1 MFVIN
6 GERWDIVLV
15 QPYDIE
21 LLMPNNNYALGAC
34 NDFNK
39 TIYLSNELYGE
50 MFEQVL
56 CHELVHASMFAY
68 NILLDYDEEELIA
81 EIISVFGEE
90 IIDITDI
97 MFDRITKGRYR

>member
-6 GERWDIVLV
+6 GEQWCVVLV
-15 QPYDIE
+15 MPYDVA
-21 LLMPNNNYALGAC
+21 LLMPNGNFALGAC
-34 NDFNK
+34 NDATK
-39 TIYLSNELYGE
+39 TIYISNELYGD

-68 NILLDYDEEELIA
+68 DVMLGHDEEELIA
-81 EIISVFGEE
+81 EIISIFGEE

-97 MFDRITKGRYR
+97 MFERIRRGRY